1 VTIDRRLSEVLS
13 EFARTLVT
21 DFPIQAILDHLVLR
35 IVDMLPVGA
44 AGVTLI
50 SVGTGPQFISAS
62 DDAALRFER
71 LQSELN
77 EGPCIAAFESGRAV
91 AVPDLREDGRFPTFA
106 SRALSEGLT
115 AVFTFPL
122 RHDDHQLG
130 ALDLYRSTP
139 GELNVEEMMAA
150 QTLADV
156 ATAYLLNAQARAD
169 LRDSSERAQ
178 QIALHDPLTGLPN
191 RVLLMERLEHAI
203 SRSGRSHRVVAILFA
218 DLDHFKSINDT
229 YGHRVGDQVLQA
241 VAERLG
247 RLLRPDDTLARLSG
261 DEFAIICEDLEDPSQ
276 IEPLGTRIDGAFA
289 EAFDIGGN
297 ELFLS
302 ASVGIAF
309 ASRVGEIP
317 ERLLQE
323 ADTAMYQAKRRGGGR
338 HGTVDLTDQQDA
350 RRLVSLTHDL
360 RGVLLRDELHLEYQ
374 PIVSVSDGRIAGV
387 EALLRWNH
395 PLFGMVKPEMVIA
408 AAERSGLMADI
419 GRWVIAQACVDRHRW
434 ERPDLDEDLSICIN
448 ASAYQLMAQD
458 FAGTVAKVLEDTG
471 TDPKR
476 LTIEVTESVFIKD
489 DERALRVLNEL
500 KALGV
505 LLALDDFGTGYSS
518 LSYLRQFPVDIVKI
532 DRAFVNDLSHGANGS
547 VIVDAIIRLAHGL
560 GMSVVAEGVETASQ
574 YEAIAA
580 LGCDSYQGYFCA
592 RPATVAD
599 LTTVMAAREPGHSA
613 DSKSLHM
620 RVS

>member
-1 VTIDRRLSEVLS
+1 VSIDRRLSEELS

-35 IVDMLPVGA
+35 IVDMLPIGA

-50 SVGTGPQFISAS
+50 SAGSGPQFISAS

-77 EGPCIAAFESGRAV
+77 EGPCIAAFESGSAV
-91 AVPDLREDGRFPTFA
+91 AVPDLRDDGRFPTFA
-106 SRALSEGLT
+106 SRALSAGLV

-139 GELNVEEMMAA
+139 GDLNSEEMLAA

-178 QIALHDPLTGLPN
+178 QVALHDPLTGLPN

-203 SRSGRSHRVVAILFA
+203 SRSARSHRVVAILFA

-261 DEFAIICEDLEDPSQ
+261 DEFAIICEDLDDPSQ

-289 EAFDIGGN
+289 QPFEVAGN
-297 ELFLS
+297 DLFLS

-338 HGTVDLTDQQDA
+338 HGTVDLTDQQEQ

-374 PIVSVSDGRIAGV
+374 PIVSVSDGRIAAV
-387 EALLRWNH
+387 EALLRWSH
-395 PLFGMVKPEMVIA
+395 PLFGMVKPELAVA

-419 GRWVIAQACVDRHRW
+419 GRWVIAQACVDRRQW
-434 ERPDLDEDLSICIN
+434 ERPDLDEDISICIN
-448 ASAYQLMAQD
+448 ASAYQLMSQD

-471 TDPKR
+471 TDANR

-574 YEAIAA
+574 YEAIAD
-580 LGCDSYQGYFCA
+580 LGCDCYQGYFCA
-592 RPATVAD
+592 RPATVDHLASIMASRDDGQLAD
-599 LTTVMAAREPGHSA
+599 LKTIGMW
-613 DSKSLHM
+613 
-620 RVS
+620 VS

>member
-1 VTIDRRLSEVLS
+1 
-13 EFARTLVT
+13 
-21 DFPIQAILDHLVLR
+21 
-35 IVDMLPVGA
+35 
-44 AGVTLI
+44 
-50 SVGTGPQFISAS
+50 
-62 DDAALRFER
+62 
-71 LQSELN
+71 
-77 EGPCIAAFESGRAV
+77 
-91 AVPDLREDGRFPTFA
+91 
-106 SRALSEGLT
+106 
-115 AVFTFPL
+115 
-122 RHDDHQLG
+122 
-130 ALDLYRSTP
+130 
-139 GELNVEEMMAA
+139 
-150 QTLADV
+150 
-156 ATAYLLNAQARAD
+156 
-169 LRDSSERAQ
+169 
-178 QIALHDPLTGLPN
+178 
-191 RVLLMERLEHAI
+191 
-203 SRSGRSHRVVAILFA
+203 
-218 DLDHFKSINDT
+218 
-229 YGHRVGDQVLQA
+229 
-241 VAERLG
+241 
-247 RLLRPDDTLARLSG
+247 
-261 DEFAIICEDLEDPSQ
+261 
-276 IEPLGTRIDGAFA
+276 
-289 EAFDIGGN
+289 
-297 ELFLS
+297 
-302 ASVGIAF
+302 
-309 ASRVGEIP
+309 
-317 ERLLQE
+317 
-323 ADTAMYQAKRRGGGR
+323 MYQAKRRGGGR